1 MIDRGSVVPILGL
14 ITPKYFIGRTH
25 RRRESWCVLP
35 LHSLQR
41 SSTQV
46 LTTVLAGFRSFSE
59 FAVPGSRNRL
69 LTSAEHFVD
78 SVCVTHSRYCTYL
91 SAIEMHQCKRRPRKW
106 RLCMDINQA
115 KWFLRVFVHG
125 KKLDT
130 LTIRELYLSG
140 YIGIELLSPG
150 KEPLPT
156 VITEKGKRVLE
167 M

>member
-1 MIDRGSVVPILGL
+1 
-14 ITPKYFIGRTH
+14 
-25 RRRESWCVLP
+25 
-35 LHSLQR
+35 
-41 SSTQV
+41 
-46 LTTVLAGFRSFSE
+46 
-59 FAVPGSRNRL
+59 
-69 LTSAEHFVD
+69 
-78 SVCVTHSRYCTYL
+78 
-91 SAIEMHQCKRRPRKW
+91 
-106 RLCMDINQA
+106 MDINQA
-115 KWFLRVFVHG
+115 KWFLRVFVDG